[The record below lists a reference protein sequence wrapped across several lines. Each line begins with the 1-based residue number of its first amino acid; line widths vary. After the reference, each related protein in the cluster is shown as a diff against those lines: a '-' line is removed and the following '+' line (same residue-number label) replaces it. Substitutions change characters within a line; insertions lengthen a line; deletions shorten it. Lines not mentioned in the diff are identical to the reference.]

1 MYFKNWLL
9 EADGTTIWYH
19 GSPNL
24 FDSFRLGK
32 YKRNMQLGFGIHF
45 AQNKEFA
52 QLYGRYIYYCHL
64 SPQNMF
70 DATAIYSIQRDP
82 QVYQMAKEMVKGSR
96 FTVPVSEGDKF
107 VVYLDGTS
115 PKRAEALLKKY
126 GYDAALY
133 SAKHGSQA
141 LGGMYVNAK
150 SISMTMLDPN
160 QIKILKVEDLEAQ

>member
-1 MYFKNWLL
+1 MSFKNWLL
-9 EADGTTIWYH
+9 EAEETTIWYH

-45 AQNKEFA
+45 AKNKEFA
-52 QLYGRYIYYCHL
+52 QLYGRYVYYCYL
-64 SPQNMF
+64 SPQKMF
-70 DATAIYSIQRDP
+70 DSTVIYSIRQDP
-82 QVYQMAKEMVKGSR
+82 QVYQLAKEIMKGSR
-96 FTVPVSEGDKF
+96 FIVHVSEGDKF
-107 VVYLDGTS
+107 VVYLDGAS

-133 SAKHGSQA
+133 DAKYGSQA
-141 LGGMYVNAK
+141 LRGMYVAAK

-160 QIKILKVEDLEAQ
+160 RIKILKMEDLEA